1 MKKEKVIK
9 IIVVIALV
17 IDLIIFG
24 SLLYSNKK
32 LKKEISYLKNN
43 YKELQNSVSV
53 QEVNISNIKSKI
65 NEMTELTDNLQ
76 EQRKNESDPYYE
88 AIKNL
93 DDTIFLTDF
102 ENYAPDN
109 NDIKITENKAKEIAK
124 KGFEES
130 KSRIAGEGTDDVD
143 SETIKTEEIFAN
155 NYFTRYYYQGNQIYN
170 NIKRNCYAIQRQNDN
185 GCGVTIY
192 VDTTTGL
199 IIAGRA
205 FGD

>member
-1 MKKEKVIK
+1 MKKEKIIK
-9 IIVVIALV
+9 IIVVIALA

-24 SLLYSNKK
+24 SLLYSNNK
-32 LKKEISYLKNN
+32 LKQEIAYLQNN

-53 QEVNISNIKSKI
+53 QRGDISNIKSKI
-65 NEMTELTDNLQ
+65 DEMTELTDDLK
-76 EQRKNESDPYYE
+76 EQKKIESDPYYE
-88 AIKNL
+88 AIKKSDN
-93 DDTIFLTDF
+93 TIFLIDF
-102 ENYAPDN
+102 ENYAPNN
-109 NDIKITENKAKEIAK
+109 NDIKITEKRAREIAQ

-130 KSRIAGEGTDDVD
+130 KSRIASEGTDDID
-143 SETIKTEEIFAN
+143 SETVKIEEVFAN
-155 NYFTRYYYQGNQIYN
+155 NYFTRYYYQGDQTYDK
-170 NIKRNCYAIQRQNDN
+170 IKRNCYAIQRQNDM

>member
-1 MKKEKVIK
+1 MNKEKILK
-9 IIVVIALV
+9 IIIVIALA

-32 LKKEISYLKNN
+32 LKQEIAYLQNN
-43 YKELQNSVSV
+43 YNELQNSVSV
-53 QEVNISNIKSKI
+53 QGGDISNIKSKVD
-65 NEMTELTDNLQ
+65 EMTGLTDDLK
-76 EQRKNESDPYYE
+76 EQKKIESDPYYE

-93 DDTIFLTDF
+93 DNTIFLIDF

-109 NDIKITENKAKEIAK
+109 NNIKITENEAKEIAQ

-143 SETIKTEEIFAN
+143 SETIKTEEVFAN
-155 NYFTRYYYQGNQIYN
+155 NYFTRYYYQGNQIYSD
-170 NIKRNCYAIQRQNDN
+170 IKRNCYAIQRQNDN

-192 VDTTTGL
+192 VDITTGL
-199 IIAGRA
+199 IIGGRA